1 MEKISLNLPIFMLQK
16 RRDFIKML
24 AYEDKSDAL
33 KTIIKNV
40 RKKLPKD
47 TIKNIF
53 GIGYNIRKDSV
64 VILFR
69 CILLFTIF
77 TGSLF
82 AHQLK
87 ENYLLVDY
95 NTTTK
100 KLHLV
105 FEIETRLFETTAIDD
120 SKNGI
125 VSFKEL
131 QNHEKILTN
140 YITKHIQLQYKHK
153 PLDFLHGK
161 KKFQRKQVQTYFQID
176 TTYNNIDINQLSI
189 HYSMFFEKE
198 STHKMLINIPS
209 TRTQVI
215 LDTRSHS
222 YTFSTAFMTNWQ
234 RFYTFVVEGIFHIL
248 EGTDHILFL
257 TMLILPVVITRERL
271 SSLIIVATAF
281 SVAHSLTLFVSGM
294 HWYVPNSAL
303 IESGIALSI
312 MVVALLNFLGRYKN
326 VNYKIAFA
334 FGLLHG
340 FGFANVLEIAGV
352 KSLSSFIVALFGF
365 NIGVEIGQLFII
377 LTTFP
382 LLLLI
387 YKYSFSKY
395 LTKFITS
402 ITFIIATIWF
412 IERIQ

>member
-1 MEKISLNLPIFMLQK
+1 MSDNTALEAECSCGFKIERINSIM
-16 RRDFIKML
+16 
-24 AYEDKSDAL
+24 
-33 KTIIKNV
+33 
-40 RKKLPKD
+40 
-47 TIKNIF
+47 
-53 GIGYNIRKDSV
+53 
-64 VILFR
+64 ILFR
-69 CILLFTIF
+69 YVLLFTIF
-77 TGSLF
+77 MGTLL

-105 FEIETRLFETTAIDD
+105 FEIETRLFETAAIDD

-125 VSFKEL
+125 VSYKEL
-131 QNHEKILTN
+131 RHHEKILTN
-140 YITKHIQLQYKHK
+140 YIAKHIQLQYKHK
-153 PLDFLHGK
+153 ALDFLHGK
-161 KKFQRKQVQTYFQID
+161 KKFHRKQTQTYFQID

-215 LDTRSHS
+215 LDTKSRN
-222 YTFSTAFMTNWQ
+222 YTFSTAFMSNWQ
-234 RFYTFVVEGIFHIL
+234 RFYTFVVVGIFHIL

-257 TMLILPVVITRERL
+257 TMLILPVVILRERL
-271 SSLIIVATAF
+271 RSLIIVATAF
-281 SVAHSLTLFVSGM
+281 SIAHSLTLFISGM
-294 HWYVPNSAL
+294 HWYVPNTAL
-303 IESGIALSI
+303 VESGIALSI
-312 MVVALLNFLGRYKN
+312 MVVALLNFFGRYKN

-340 FGFANVLEIAGV
+340 FGFADVLEIAGV

-365 NIGVEIGQLFII
+365 NIGVEIGQLIII
-377 LTTFP
+377 LTAFP
-382 LLLLI
+382 LLLFI

-395 LTKFITS
+395 LTKLITGV
-402 ITFIIATIWF
+402 TFVIATIWF
-412 IERIQ
+412 MQRISVLV

>member
-1 MEKISLNLPIFMLQK
+1 M
-16 RRDFIKML
+16 
-24 AYEDKSDAL
+24 
-33 KTIIKNV
+33 
-40 RKKLPKD
+40 
-47 TIKNIF
+47 
-53 GIGYNIRKDSV
+53 
-64 VILFR
+64 ILFR
-69 CILLFTIF
+69 YILLFVISV
-77 TGSLF
+77 GPLF

-105 FEIETRLFETTAIDD
+105 FEIETRLFETSAIDD

-125 VSFKEL
+125 VSYKEL
-131 QNHEKILTN
+131 QYHEKVLTS
-140 YITKHIQLQYKHK
+140 YIAKHIQLKYKNK

-161 KKFQRKQVQTYFQID
+161 KQFQRKQVQTYFQID
-176 TTYNNIDINQLSI
+176 ATYNNIDINQLSL
-189 HYSMFFEKE
+189 HYDMFFEKE

-209 TRTQVI
+209 TKTQVI
-215 LDTRSHS
+215 LDTKSRS
-222 YTFSTAFMTNWQ
+222 YTFSTAFMTEWQ
-234 RFYTFVVEGIFHIL
+234 RFYTFIVEGIFHIL

-257 TMLILPVVITRERL
+257 TMLIFPVVIMKESFR
-271 SSLIIVATAF
+271 SLIIVATAF
-281 SVAHSLTLFVSGM
+281 SIAHSLTLFISGM

-303 IESGIALSI
+303 VESGIALSI
-312 MVVALLNFLGRYKN
+312 MVVAALNFLGRYKN

-365 NIGVEIGQLFII
+365 NIGVEIGQLLII

-382 LLLLI
+382 LLFLI

-395 LTKFITS
+395 ITKLITS
-402 ITFIIATIWF
+402 VTFIIAIIWF
-412 IERIQ
+412 VERIQYI